1 MKLRPPSV
9 PLITVDPY
17 FSVWSP
23 ADRLTDATTEH
34 WTGKPNTMIGTA
46 NIDGTDYIFMGVH
59 NKPLPKMEQVS
70 INVTALSTEY
80 KFRAGGIEMTATFT
94 TPLLP
99 DDYYYFTRPVSYL
112 KIGYSSLDGNDH
124 KVSVKVMVSEEICL
138 DFRGFGSVETQLI
151 EQDGISTARIGN
163 KVQNVLGRDGDDIRI
178 DWGYF
183 YLSVKDGKVGAEE
196 IPMAFREGERHGSS
210 IFMKFV
216 TAEKE
221 IGCPKCGAL
230 FTFAY
235 DDIESIV
242 YFGDHLKS
250 WWNKDGAKITDEIVK
265 AFGDYAEV
273 KEKADAFSAKL
284 YDDAEKAGG
293 AHYAEMLELAYRQ
306 VCAAHKLVLDKE
318 GNILY
323 ISKECH
329 SNGCAATVDVSYPS
343 IPMFL
348 IYNPE
353 LVLGMMRPIIRY
365 SRSDEW
371 SKKLKFDFAP
381 HDAGRYPFVNGQ
393 VYGNNSYNKQMPVE
407 ECGNMIVMFAAAAIA
422 SGDASYAKENLDLLE
437 MWAGYLLKYGSDP
450 ANQLCTDDFAG
461 HLAHNTNLSL
471 KAISGIIGLGL
482 IYRMLG
488 DEAKCEEKLV
498 LAKEL
503 SADWVVRA
511 ANGDGSYRL
520 AFDRPGTFS
529 MKYNIVWDKLFG
541 TNVMD
546 KAVIASELASYKE
559 KTRPYGLP
567 LDNRMTYT
575 KSDWLVW
582 TATLAEDR
590 ETFEEMIEPLWKAY
604 NYSESRCPMTDWY
617 WTVTANQRG
626 FRHRS
631 VQGGLFIKL
640 LEATGKMKL

>member
-1 MKLRPPSV
+1 MRLRPPSV

-23 ADRLTDATTEH
+23 ADKLTDRTTEH
-34 WTGKPNTMIGTA
+34 WTGKPNTILGTVTV
-46 NIDGTDYIFMGVH
+46 DGKEYQFMGRH
-59 NKPLPKMEQVS
+59 SKDLPKMEQTS
-70 INVTALSTEY
+70 LNVNALSTKY
-80 KFRAGGIEMTATFT
+80 TFVGGGIEMTATFT

-99 DDYYYFTRPVSYL
+99 DDYYYLTRPISYL
-112 KIGYSSLDGNDH
+112 KIGYSSIDGGDH
-124 KVSVKVMVSEEICL
+124 KVSVKIAVSEEICL
-138 DFRGFGSVETQLI
+138 NFRGQSPVECETF
-151 EQDGISTARIGN
+151 EQDGISSAKIGN
-163 KVQNVLGRDGDDIRI
+163 KVQNVLHCSGDDIRI
-178 DWGYF
+178 DWGHF
-183 YLSVKDGKVGAEE
+183 YLSVKDGKTGVEQ
-196 IPMAFREGERHGSS
+196 IPMAFWERERHGDSVY
-210 IFMKFV
+210 MTFV

-235 DDIESIV
+235 DDVESIV
-242 YFGDHLKS
+242 YFGDRLKS
-250 WWNKDGAKITDEIVK
+250 WWNKDGEKITDEIVK
-265 AFGDYAEV
+265 AFADYADV
-273 KEKADAFSAKL
+273 KAKADAFSAKL
-284 YDDAEKAGG
+284 YADAEAAGG
-293 AHYAEMLELAYRQ
+293 THYAEILELAYRQ

-348 IYNPE
+348 LYNPE
-353 LVLGMMRPIIRY
+353 LVLGMMRPIMKY

-371 SKKLKFDFAP
+371 ANKLKFDFAP
-381 HDAGRYPFVNGQ
+381 HDAGQYPLVNGQ
-393 VYGNNSYNKQMPVE
+393 VYGGNRYDLQMPVE
-407 ECGNMIVMFAAAAIA
+407 ECGNMIVMAAAASIA
-422 SGDASYAKENLDLLE
+422 SGDVSYAKENLDLLE
-437 MWAGYLLKYGSDP
+437 TWAGYLVKYGADP

-482 IYRMLG
+482 IYKMMG
-488 DEAKCEEKLV
+488 ENEKYEEKLA

-503 SADWVVRA
+503 ADDWVVRA
-511 ANGDGSYRL
+511 ANGDGSFRL
-520 AFDRPGTFS
+520 AYDRPGSFS

-541 TNVMD
+541 TNVMS
-546 KAVIASELASYKE
+546 KEAIASELASYKE

-567 LDNRMTYT
+567 LDNRKDYT

-582 TATLAEDR
+582 TATLAEDKK
-590 ETFEEMIEPLWKAY
+590 TFEEMVEPLWKAY
-604 NYSESRCPMTDWY
+604 NYSYSRCPMTDWY
-617 WTVTANQRG
+617 ETVTAGQVG
-626 FRHRS
+626 FRHRT

-640 LEATGKMKL
+640 LEASGKMKL